1 MPSVRTDTPLSAERV
16 ILVVDDHA
24 GTRSLL
30 RATLEGAGITV
41 IEASD
46 GKEALRVMRD
56 SAPAVVLQDLALPD
70 IDGFEL
76 VGQLRSVH
84 SNRRPSI
91 LAFSGL
97 VSSVADER
105 VFAAGFDDVIPKP
118 CDATTLVSIV
128 DGYLPRAHK
137 DEEDAFGEGKHV
149 LVVDDDPT
157 QLRLTSYRL
166 ASLGFTIAE
175 AQDGAEAL
183 LALSADVPDV
193 IVSDVMMPNLDGF
206 GLAVAIAKDP
216 ALRGVPL
223 VLVSSSYVE
232 AKDRALAQRAG
243 ARELLLRTPDLQ
255 NLVGYL
261 RDLLHESRLGRAA
274 KSERPSLPPSDDFAG
289 EHEERVMRQLERQ
302 VLQNASLSRRC
313 SALSTELSILSRMS
327 EAVLTRESVERALE
341 ETLAGCF
348 DPAGVSAG
356 ALYLLDADEQGISG
370 RSLGALGSFGEEDVQ
385 RFFGHA
391 AWLREIMASGKVYTL
406 FSADSVVPAGRDVL
420 LRAGAKSALV
430 IPLVHRGRALGA
442 LFMASR
448 ADAADMDFLQW
459 RVFAQGVSNQIT
471 LSLALSRT
479 FRELAHAQHE
489 AEEQR
494 RLAAE
499 HSAVWRAVVD
509 YAPDI
514 IMNLDLNGLVRFLN
528 RADTDLCVGASWV
541 EHAQAEYRP
550 QRRESLRS
558 VIATGRPATLQSCW
572 LSVGK
577 GPLWIESHLG
587 PILSEGRVTGVA
599 IIERDISQKK
609 QTEAQLIVSDR
620 MASVGTL
627 AAGVAHEINNPLAS
641 VMANLDLALHD
652 AQAFSSSVQG
662 SELLDELRDARE
674 AAERV
679 RRIVKDL
686 KIFSRVDEDKL
697 GPVDVEQVL
706 ESTLRIAWTEI
717 RHRAR
722 LEKEYGH
729 PPAVEA
735 NESRLGQV
743 FLNLL
748 VNAAQAI
755 GEGDVRG
762 NEIRLR
768 TGVDA
773 AGRVF
778 VSIADSGSGMPP
790 EVQARLFTPFF
801 TTKPVGVGTGLGL
814 SICHRIVSSVGG
826 QIAVESELG
835 RGTEFRVTLRAAR
848 SEPVPEAPPRCRDT
862 PSTRRAHV
870 LVIDDEVL
878 ITQVVKRTLGREHDV
893 VGLNSAEDALQL
905 LRSGERFDIILCDL
919 MMPQLTGMDF
929 FAELSAFCPE
939 QAARVVF
946 LSGGAFT
953 ARAREFLDEVRNPRL
968 EKPIDTAGLRALIH
982 ERVS

>member
-1 MPSVRTDTPLSAERV
+1 MPSVRTDKPLSAERA

-30 RATLEGAGITV
+30 RETLEGAGITV
-41 IEASD
+41 IEARD
-46 GKEALRVMRD
+46 GREALRVMRD

-76 VGQLRSVH
+76 VNQLRSVH
-84 SNRRPSI
+84 SDRRPSI

-128 DGYLPRAHK
+128 DSYLPRVRK
-137 DEEDAFGEGKHV
+137 EDEAFGEGKHV
-149 LVVDDDPT
+149 LVVDDDLT

-183 LALSADVPDV
+183 LALATDVPDV

-206 GLAVAIAKDP
+206 GLAVAIAQQP
-216 ALRGVPL
+216 ALRGVPI

-232 AKDRALAQRAG
+232 AKDRALARRTG
-243 ARELLLRTPDLQ
+243 ARDLLVRTPDLQ

-261 RDLLHESRLGRAA
+261 RDLLHEPGPVRGSKGERASA
-274 KSERPSLPPSDDFAG
+274 SPADSDDLSG

-341 ETLAGCF
+341 ETLASCF

-356 ALYLLDADEQGISG
+356 ALYLLEDGQGLSG
-370 RSLGALGSFGEEDVQ
+370 RTLGAAGAFGDEDVQ
-385 RFFGHA
+385 GFFGHA
-391 AWLREIMASGKVYTL
+391 DWLREIMASAKVYTL
-406 FSADSVVPAGRDVL
+406 FSTESVSSAGRDVL
-420 LRAGAKSALV
+420 ARAAAKSALV
-430 IPLVHRGRALGA
+430 IPLVHRGHALGA

-471 LSLALSRT
+471 LSLALSHT

-509 YAPDI
+509 HAPDV
-514 IMNLDLNGLVRFLN
+514 IMNLDLDGVVRFLN
-528 RADTDLCVGASWV
+528 REDTDLRVGASWV

-550 QRRESLRS
+550 NRRASLAA
-558 VIATGRPATLQSCW
+558 VIATGKPATLQSCW
-572 LSVGK
+572 LSAGK
-577 GPLWIESHLG
+577 GQLWIESHLG

-652 AQAFSSSVQG
+652 AQAFASSVQG
-662 SELLDELRDARE
+662 SELLDELSDARE

-697 GPVDVEQVL
+697 APVDVEQVL
-706 ESTLRIAWTEI
+706 ESTLRIAWNEI

-773 AGRVF
+773 AGSVF
-778 VSIADSGSGMPP
+778 VSITDSGSGMPA

-826 QIAVESELG
+826 QIVVESELG
-835 RGTEFRVTLRAAR
+835 RGSEFRVTLPAAR
-848 SEPVPEAPPRCRDT
+848 SEPVPSAAPKSRDT

-905 LRSGERFDIILCDL
+905 VRSGERFDIILCDL

-953 ARAREFLDEVRNPRL
+953 ARAREFLEEVRNPRL

-982 ERVS
+982 ERIS